1 MWSSSFSIN
10 TTDFFLLNTPKL
22 NTPGKHR
29 LKPYCTLWNAA
40 IANIKDEMSWNK
52 TESHGKSIVSH
63 SGRDYLEGKEIFHL
77 ALHRYFTVYPLFTL
91 CYTLPLCHLLI
102 FKRHNFTFNFH
113 WRGYEHYCHVENLL
127 FVFCFFFLILSSWF
141 TILDSCREQRE
152 VHTVPFEGA
161 WTRDVPGYKCSFLF
175 QRAIS

>member
-29 LKPYCTLWNAA
+29 LKPYCTLWNTA

-77 ALHRYFTVYPLFTL
+77 VLHRYFTVYPLFTL
-91 CYTLPLCHLLI
+91 CYTLALCHFLI

-113 WRGYEHYCHVENLL
+113 WRGYEHHCHVENLL
-127 FVFCFFFLILSSWF
+127 FVLFCFFLSYPKQLVYNTRFL
-141 TILDSCREQRE
+141 
-152 VHTVPFEGA
+152 
-161 WTRDVPGYKCSFLF
+161 
-175 QRAIS
+175 QRAMRGTHCAFWRSMNQRCARL